1 MKKTILASAVLLA
14 FGSVASA
21 TDLQSGEISVSYG
34 SDSYLVKN
42 EINIST
48 SNINLP
54 LFDAA
59 NGDITVNFEKDS
71 TLRLESS
78 KHEMVYG
85 HGGKIQF
92 NLGDNGKLDMTS
104 HSTGSTYE
112 SMLSGNVTVQG
123 GSESTL
129 ILTTTGNDVP
139 LGDSHLGGEINI
151 NVNTLHIISA
161 SSLAIMRQNG
171 NESLAINAKN
181 IYIKGQVQQ
190 GGGGNTSITGFDAL
204 DIDASSSRY
213 AIRAASGKMTFEGNE
228 NSVVTL
234 ESSGFNTED
243 SAAVIG
249 TATSDADLAITAGTI
264 NISATADNDQS
275 KAIDLASESSKVT
288 LTAKQAITITGNVST
303 TTNATLSL
311 DSQRTDVKG
320 DISSSLGT
328 IDLAGELLFNGSVA
342 EIGKLTGDKATFTIT
357 NTEQHVSIKNDSSN
371 LTLAATG
378 DVNDAA
384 GIDALKEIALTGTV
398 DGVNLVAREGMYSKE
413 TTAQL
418 DGEGNMVNVVTKDN
432 SIMSNVLDLASAT
445 TLSLN
450 RILMNDVRKRMGD
463 LRSAEGTSGVWAR
476 YDGGRLS
483 GSNDLENDFTTI
495 QVGID
500 TVPSPDSVRF
510 GVAFAYTTTDA
521 DLKRGGAEM
530 DAYSLAFYGTKFYDN
545 GAFFDVI
552 GRFAT
557 ADSDVTIDGNKDGS
571 MDNLALSL
579 SGEFGWRFDV
589 TESMYVE
596 PQAEVTYTYIDA
608 EDLKLS
614 SGHEY
619 RFDSI
624 DSLIGRV
631 GFAAGLKCPNNFGD
645 VYVRASAVHE
655 FLGDAAVRGG
665 AYVQELDG
673 QDTWVEFGIGANFN
687 LGKSTYIYADLERS
701 EGAELDVDWRAN
713 LGIRYSF

>member
-1 MKKTILASAVLLA
+1 M
-14 FGSVASA
+14 
-21 TDLQSGEISVSYG
+21 
-34 SDSYLVKN
+34 
-42 EINIST
+42 
-48 SNINLP
+48 
-54 LFDAA
+54 
-59 NGDITVNFEKDS
+59 
-71 TLRLESS
+71 
-78 KHEMVYG
+78 
-85 HGGKIQF
+85 
-92 NLGDNGKLDMTS
+92 
-104 HSTGSTYE
+104 
-112 SMLSGNVTVQG
+112 
-123 GSESTL
+123 
-129 ILTTTGNDVP
+129 
-139 LGDSHLGGEINI
+139 
-151 NVNTLHIISA
+151 
-161 SSLAIMRQNG
+161 
-171 NESLAINAKN
+171 
-181 IYIKGQVQQ
+181 
-190 GGGGNTSITGFDAL
+190 
-204 DIDASSSRY
+204 
-213 AIRAASGKMTFEGNE
+213 
-228 NSVVTL
+228 
-234 ESSGFNTED
+234 
-243 SAAVIG
+243 
-249 TATSDADLAITAGTI
+249 
-264 NISATADNDQS
+264 
-275 KAIDLASESSKVT
+275 
-288 LTAKQAITITGNVST
+288 
-303 TTNATLSL
+303 

-357 NTEQHVSIKNDSSN
+357 NTEQQVSIKNDSSN

-384 GIDALKEIALTGTV
+384 GIDALKKIALTGTV

>member
-1 MKKTILASAVLLA
+1 MKKTLLASAVLFAL
-14 FGSVASA
+14 
-21 TDLQSGEISVSYG
+21 
-34 SDSYLVKN
+34 
-42 EINIST
+42 
-48 SNINLP
+48 
-54 LFDAA
+54 AA
-59 NGDITVNFEKDS
+59 NAHAV
-71 TLRLESS
+71 
-78 KHEMVYG
+78 
-85 HGGKIQF
+85 
-92 NLGDNGKLDMTS
+92 
-104 HSTGSTYE
+104 TYDTQYE
-112 SMLSGNVTVQG
+112 P
-123 GSESTL
+123 
-129 ILTTTGNDVP
+129 D
-139 LGDSHLGGEINI
+139 
-151 NVNTLHIISA
+151 
-161 SSLAIMRQNG
+161 
-171 NESLAINAKN
+171 
-181 IYIKGQVQQ
+181 
-190 GGGGNTSITGFDAL
+190 
-204 DIDASSSRY
+204 
-213 AIRAASGKMTFEGNE
+213 
-228 NSVVTL
+228 
-234 ESSGFNTED
+234 
-243 SAAVIG
+243 
-249 TATSDADLAITAGTI
+249 
-264 NISATADNDQS
+264 
-275 KAIDLASESSKVT
+275 
-288 LTAKQAITITGNVST
+288 
-303 TTNATLSL
+303 
-311 DSQRTDVKG
+311 
-320 DISSSLGT
+320 GT
-328 IDLAGELLFNGSVA
+328 IDLRDVGGEFIVNNATGTGLVANKTYAIGTDKDYGKIEITGTSSVYHPGGTGSMTADTIVLKSTSSNGMTLYQPLT
-342 EIGKLTGDKATFTIT
+342 LTGNNVTIDATYNAVQLGENYKASLKIDAANVTISSKQHVALHGTYGGAIEINADNLTITAPKAIQTMTDGASVVINAKVANITGDITSGGKGNTIVLNMDEGTLKGRVTHRGDYDASSGATLNLGEKATWVLTDGEKFDSEGPYYGTGFGDSIVENLNVEGTIDMSQVDRNITVTNKMSGDATVKVDAAKT
-357 NTEQHVSIKNDSSN
+357 NTLTVQGESTATVSVVTDQNADDVTQEQ
-371 LTLAATG
+371 AAAMVTRM
-378 DVNDAA
+378 
-384 GIDALKEIALTGTV
+384 
-398 DGVNLVAREGMYSKE
+398 DGVEATAFVEEGMYNG
-413 TTAQL
+413 AMNVGAN
-418 DGEGNMVNVVTKDN
+418 GEVAVATN
-432 SIMSNVLDLASAT
+432 SVMSNVLDLASAT

-483 GSNDLENDFTTI
+483 GSNDLANDFTTI

>member
-1 MKKTILASAVLLA
+1 MKKTLLASAVLFALA
-14 FGSVASA
+14 ANAHAVTYDTQYKPDGTIDLRDVGGEFIVNNATGTGLVANKTYAIGTDKDYGKIEITGTSSVYHPGGAGSMTADTIV
-21 TDLQSGEISVSYG
+21 L
-34 SDSYLVKN
+34 K
-42 EINIST
+42 ST
-48 SNINLP
+48 SSNGMTLYQP
-54 LFDAA
+54 LTLTGNNVTIDATYNAVQLGENYKASLKIDAA
-59 NGDITVNFEKDS
+59 NVTISSKQHVALHGTYGGDIEINADNLTITAPKAIQTMTDGASVVINAKVANITGDITS
-71 TLRLESS
+71 
-78 KHEMVYG
+78 
-85 HGGKIQF
+85 
-92 NLGDNGKLDMTS
+92 
-104 HSTGSTYE
+104 
-112 SMLSGNVTVQG
+112 
-123 GSESTL
+123 
-129 ILTTTGNDVP
+129 
-139 LGDSHLGGEINI
+139 GGE
-151 NVNTLHIISA
+151 
-161 SSLAIMRQNG
+161 
-171 NESLAINAKN
+171 
-181 IYIKGQVQQ
+181 
-190 GGGGNTSITGFDAL
+190 GNTIVLNMDEGTLKGRVTHRGDY
-204 DIDASSSRY
+204 DASSSATLNLGEKATWVLTDGEKFDSEGPYYGTGFGDSIVENLNVEGTIDMSQVDRNITVTNTMSGD
-213 AIRAASGKMTFEGNE
+213 ATVKVDAAKTNTLTVQGESTATV
-228 NSVVTL
+228 SVVTDQNADDVTQ
-234 ESSGFNTED
+234 EQ
-243 SAAVIG
+243 AAAMV
-249 TATSDADLAITAGTI
+249 TRMAGVE
-264 NISATADNDQS
+264 ATAFV
-275 KAIDLASESSKVT
+275 E
-288 LTAKQAITITGNVST
+288 
-303 TTNATLSL
+303 
-311 DSQRTDVKG
+311 
-320 DISSSLGT
+320 
-328 IDLAGELLFNGSVA
+328 
-342 EIGKLTGDKATFTIT
+342 
-357 NTEQHVSIKNDSSN
+357 
-371 LTLAATG
+371 
-378 DVNDAA
+378 
-384 GIDALKEIALTGTV
+384 
-398 DGVNLVAREGMYSKE
+398 EGMYNG
-413 TTAQL
+413 AMNVGAN
-418 DGEGNMVNVVTKDN
+418 GEVAVATN
-432 SIMSNVLDLASAT
+432 SVMSNVLDMASAT

>member
-21 TDLQSGEISVSYG
+21 TDLHSGEISVSYG

-42 EINIST
+42 EINIFT
-48 SNINLP
+48 SNTNLP

-59 NGDITVNFEKDS
+59 NGDIKVNFEKDS
-71 TLRLESS
+71 TLKLESS

-85 HGGKIQF
+85 HVGEIQF

-104 HSTGSTYE
+104 RSTGATYE

-139 LGDSHLGGEINI
+139 LGDSHLRSEINI

-161 SSLAIMRQNG
+161 SSLAIMRQNK
-171 NESLAINAKN
+171 NESLEINAKN

-249 TATSDADLAITAGTI
+249 TATPDADLAITAGTI
-264 NISATADNDQS
+264 NINATADNDQS
-275 KAIDLASESSKVT
+275 KAIDLASKSSKVT

-303 TTNATLSL
+303 TTDATLSL

-320 DISSSLGT
+320 DISSIGT

-357 NTEQHVSIKNDSSN
+357 NTEQRVLIKNDSSN

-384 GIDALKEIALTGTV
+384 GIDALKEIELTGTV

-418 DGEGNMVNVVTKDN
+418 DSAGNIVNVVTKDN

-596 PQAEVTYTYIDA
+596 PQAEVTYTYFDA

>member
-1 MKKTILASAVLLA
+1 
-14 FGSVASA
+14 
-21 TDLQSGEISVSYG
+21 
-34 SDSYLVKN
+34 
-42 EINIST
+42 
-48 SNINLP
+48 
-54 LFDAA
+54 
-59 NGDITVNFEKDS
+59 
-71 TLRLESS
+71 
-78 KHEMVYG
+78 
-85 HGGKIQF
+85 
-92 NLGDNGKLDMTS
+92 
-104 HSTGSTYE
+104 
-112 SMLSGNVTVQG
+112 
-123 GSESTL
+123 
-129 ILTTTGNDVP
+129 
-139 LGDSHLGGEINI
+139 
-151 NVNTLHIISA
+151 
-161 SSLAIMRQNG
+161 MRQNG